1 MSYLPRTLPIKMHL
15 AQAFLAANLLP
26 WPLGYQKQN
35 RYFATQQQAWA
46 MPLKLDSSKSHHFI
60 KNIDVK

>member
-1 MSYLPRTLPIKMHL
+1 MHL